1 MRILHTA
8 DWHLGQNFYGFDR
21 KREHVHFLTELKRHL
36 REQAADV
43 LLVAGDVF
51 DSPNPPAEAQE
62 MFYRFLYEA
71 TVENAQLQIVVIAGN
86 HDSAARLEAPDP
98 LLQTL
103 RVTVRGSVR
112 RNPDGE
118 IDCGRLIIPLVR
130 NGKTVAWCLAV
141 PYLRFGDYPP
151 AESYATG
158 VAKLF
163 RQLYGHL
170 PDKRLPIV
178 AMGHLQATGSEISVS
193 DKSER
198 TVIGGL
204 EGVAPE
210 ELFQG
215 VAYAALGHLHRAQRV
230 SKHENIRYAGAP
242 LPMSFAE
249 TGNRQRV
256 ARVEIDSLGT
266 QVEWIEL
273 SPLAGLQTI
282 RAVSV
287 QDVFRQIDGLPD
299 GDKTDAPYLEIR
311 VRISDPEP
319 SLRYRIEC
327 ALENKAVRLGP
338 LLCESAARTD
348 GRQTVSSFEELQNL
362 TPMGMALE
370 VFRRQYDGEMPEEM
384 KTLLQQVIDESQHRE
399 VG

>member
-1 MRILHTA
+1 M
-8 DWHLGQNFYGFDR
+8 GQTFYGFDR
-21 KREHVHFLTELKRHL
+21 KREHLHFLTELKKHL
-36 REQAADV
+36 REQAVDV

-51 DSPNPPAEAQE
+51 DTPNPPAEAQE

-71 TVENAQLQIVVIAGN
+71 SLEHTHLQIIIIAGN

-112 RNPDGE
+112 RNSDGE
-118 IDCGRLIIPLVR
+118 IDCRRLIIPLLR
-130 NGKTVAWCLAV
+130 NEKTVAWCLAV

-151 AESYATG
+151 AETYATG

-163 RQLYGHL
+163 RLLYEHV
-170 PDKRLPIV
+170 PDKRLPVV
-178 AMGHLQATGSEISVS
+178 AMGHLQATGSEISLN

-204 EGVAPE
+204 EGVLPE
-210 ELFQG
+210 DLFEG
-215 VAYAALGHLHRAQRV
+215 VAYAALGHLHRPQRV
-230 SKHENIRYAGAP
+230 SGRENIRYAGAP

-256 ARVEIDSLGT
+256 TLVEIDDLGT
-266 QVEWIEL
+266 HIKSIDL
-273 SPLAGLQTI
+273 SPLTGLKTV
-282 RAVSV
+282 RADSV
-287 QDVFRQIDGLPD
+287 QDVFRQIDELPD
-299 GDKTDAPYLEIR
+299 GDKADAPYLEVR

-338 LLCESAARTD
+338 LLCESAARPT
-348 GRQTVSSFEELQNL
+348 GRPTVSSFEELQNL

-384 KTLLQQVIDESQHRE
+384 KTLLQQVIDESQHKE